1 MSSNQLT
8 VIHNFIRFSREY
20 IEYSD
25 GSKWTRK
32 VDPESGKPTSDW
44 TAVEAPVS
52 EVEEGSRLQL
62 IVVAQRQADNEPKH
76 WSIFCHRPNSSG
88 TGKGTVWQVK
98 GDAEYMH
105 YQHTLNTDILNSR
118 SFEWHQVVNNNL
130 NESQLARVEQICNS
144 EPPPRAA
151 NRASVTEN
159 CQGWVIRV
167 LYRLA
172 KEGIV
177 QQNAIAVLQRY
188 MDPIN

>member
-1 MSSNQLT
+1 MTEMVLKRSKSSFQPDTLPLPKQLIDT
-8 VIHNFIRFSREY
+8 KIDRK
-20 IEYSD
+20 
-25 GSKWTRK
+25 SKN
-32 VDPESGKPTSDW
+32 PTSDW

-52 EVEEGSRLQL
+52 EVEESSRLQL
-62 IVVAQRQADNEPKH
+62 SVVVQRQAENEPKH
-76 WSIFCHRPNSSG
+76 WSIFCHRPNLSG
-88 TGKGTVWQVK
+88 TGKGQIWQVK

-105 YQHTLNTDILNSR
+105 YQHALDVDILSSQ
-118 SFEWHQVVNNNL
+118 SFEWHQVVNNDL
-130 NESQLARVEQICNS
+130 SESQRARVNQICNS

-172 KEGIV
+172 REGIV
-177 QQNAIAVLQRY
+177 QQGAITMLQRY